1 MTSLLN
7 QIIHYFDPNKEG
19 DEEKPSLKKSFDFFK
34 EQTVPRRVQKEDG
47 TYKLLEPG
55 EENENAE
62 FYPVLTTSLEDL
74 SEFGLGIGLYFST
87 LLALTGLFFVCAL
100 ILLWTVTYFR
110 SDEYSHGSQ
119 EDLPFLLKGSAICDY
134 DPGVCVAVDS
144 SNICILRSDDYPHDG
159 YKMNGCPLDM
169 GQAIADFIMVVFL
182 FGFLSLLGIS
192 QDKLAE
198 SMDESEQ
205 TAQDYSIIVNDPD
218 ADAVDPDE
226 WQKFFSVYGHVTYV
240 TVCKNDGPLVQALA
254 RKRLILKQ
262 IQYEG
267 LKNISIEDLETSS
280 IDRLSTIEQQDDTSR
295 QLLDEPQLEPWKL
308 ELQRFGLFR
317 DLRYWF
323 EQLNHVKAEIEMLKI
338 ETGKAVK
345 VFVTFEKEEGQ
356 RKCLEALTEGL
367 IPAITELS
375 TKITDDKKFR
385 GTNVLH
391 VEEAP
396 EPTDVFYHF
405 LHVDMVT
412 QLKEQLLTYF
422 ASFSVIALMASI
434 IVALAESS
442 PGAAAV
448 FISLSNAIV
457 PVLLKIFTS
466 FERHHNATSYQRSL
480 LLKLVIA
487 RWMNTAIIIF
497 LTTPHNDTLQED
509 NLNQI
514 MSILI
519 ADAFTTPVLRFI
531 DINTK
536 LQQLFLAPLART
548 QDKMNTYFTGTNW
561 FLAERYTDMTKT
573 AFVSL
578 VYAAILPQGLFVSV
592 IAFLMCFWV
601 DKFCLLRTWKTPPKV
616 DDRLT
621 KASRGHLA
629 LSFWFHIL
637 FTMTFWAGH
646 PFDSLCNTG
655 RQTVNGEDIYQK
667 CENSQSSRFL
677 FTPTREWMTDDQ
689 KTMVLWYSILS
700 VLMFCVLMVIYF
712 GKEFVFSVLKLFR
725 GDYKPVGEAQ
735 NIPYSTVNE
744 IQAYVPQVILPKFTF
759 PLLST
764 DLSQMDT
771 EQISWSGD
779 WDANNLNSTSDLSGT
794 TLEERNRWFSI
805 CRQYP
810 PGGVQELAE
819 EAQLDDEVKTDE
831 INIEMS
837 ENPTAETSE
846 SNDIMERSADV

>member
-1 MTSLLN
+1 MASLLT
-7 QIIHYFDPNKEG
+7 QIIDYFDPNKEG
-19 DEEKPSLKKSFDFFK
+19 DEEKPSLKRSFDFYK
-34 EQTVPRRVQKEDG
+34 EQTIPRRVKKEDG
-47 TYKLLEPG
+47 NYKLLEPG
-55 EENENAE
+55 EESENAE
-62 FYPVLTTSLEDL
+62 FYPVITTSLEDL

-87 LLALTGLFFVCAL
+87 LLALTGLFFICAL
-100 ILLWTVTYFR
+100 ILLWNVTYFA
-110 SDEYSHGSQ
+110 SDDYSKGGQSGISGI
-119 EDLPFLLKGSAICDY
+119 LKGSAICQSRQVVCI
-134 DPGVCVAVDS
+134 GVDGTNTCNDFD
-144 SNICILRSDDYPHDG
+144 LRND
-159 YKMNGCPLDM
+159 CPLDI
-169 GQAIADFIMVVFL
+169 GLAIADFIMVLFL
-182 FGFLSLLGIS
+182 FGFLSVLGIS

-218 ADAVDPDE
+218 EDATNPDE
-226 WQKFFSVYGHVTYV
+226 WRDFFSVYGHVTYV
-240 TVCKNDGPLVQALA
+240 TVCKNDGPLILALA
-254 RKRLILKQ
+254 KKRQILKQ

-267 LKNISIEDLETSS
+267 LKHISVEDLQSS
-280 IDRLSTIEQQDDTSR
+280 SVDRLSTIEQGNDSDK
-295 QLLDEPQLEPWKL
+295 LINEPELEPWKVQ
-308 ELQRFGLFR
+308 LQPIGLFR

-323 EQLNHVKAEIEMLKI
+323 QQLDKIKAEIEEIKP

-345 VFVTFEKEEGQ
+345 VFVTFEQEEGQ

-367 IPAITELS
+367 IPAITEMS

-385 GTNVLH
+385 GENVLH
-391 VEEAP
+391 VEEAA
-396 EPTDVFYHF
+396 EPTDVFYQF
-405 LHVDMVT
+405 LHVDLFT
-412 QLKEQLLTYF
+412 QLKEQLVTYSL
-422 ASFSVIALMASI
+422 SFILIGLMALI
-434 IVALAESS
+434 IVLLAESS
-442 PGAAAV
+442 PGAAAI

-457 PVLLKIFTS
+457 PILLKIFTS

-480 LLKLVIA
+480 LMKLVIA

-497 LTTPHNDTLQED
+497 LTTPHDETLSET
-509 NLNQI
+509 NMEQI

-548 QDKMNTYFTGTNW
+548 QDKMNTYFMGTNW

-578 VYAAILPQGLFVSV
+578 VFAAILPQGLFVSV

-646 PFDSLCNTG
+646 PYDNLCNTG
-655 RQTVNGEDIYQK
+655 NQDVGGNDIYKK
-667 CENSQSSRFL
+667 CDNSQSGRFL
-677 FTPTREWMTDDQ
+677 FTPPREWMSDDQ
-689 KTMVLWYSILS
+689 KVMVLWYSILS
-700 VLMFCVLMVIYF
+700 VIMLSILMTIYF
-712 GKEFVFSVLKLFR
+712 GKEFVFSIIKLFR
-725 GDYKPVGEAQ
+725 GDYKPVGESQ
-735 NIPYSTVNE
+735 HIPYSTVNE

-759 PLLST
+759 PLLAT
-764 DLSQMDT
+764 DLTQLDT
-771 EQISWSGD
+771 EQISWNGD
-779 WDANNLNSTSDLSGT
+779 WEANNLNSPSDLPGT
-794 TLEERNRWFSI
+794 SLEERNNWFSI

-810 PGGVQELAE
+810 PGEQAYLADQGSNGEMKGV
-819 EAQLDDEVKTDE
+819 
-831 INIEMS
+831 EMS
-837 ENPTAETSE
+837 ENP
-846 SNDIMERSADV
+846 SADA